1 MDSERLIALGAFL
14 FWLAVSVA
22 SVSGVVHFFIQ
33 IFILLSHITRG
44 LKTGST
50 NIFLAYLYLTPIYV
64 LKVFCFNVIVLI

>member
-33 IFILLSHITRG
+33 IFKKG
-44 LKTGST
+44 
-50 NIFLAYLYLTPIYV
+50 
-64 LKVFCFNVIVLI
+64 